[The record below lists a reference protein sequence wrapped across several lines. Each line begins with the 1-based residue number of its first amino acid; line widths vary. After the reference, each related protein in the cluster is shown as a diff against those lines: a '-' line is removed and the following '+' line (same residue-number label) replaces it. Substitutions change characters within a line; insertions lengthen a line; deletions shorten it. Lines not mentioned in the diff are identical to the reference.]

1 MAGDFILIVDDEEL
15 IRRQAEAALKRSGYR
30 TSTAANGKEALALI
44 REAPPDL
51 LLSDIRMPEMDG
63 LDLLAHARRLKPD
76 LVAIFMSAYGTSDN
90 IMRSMQMGVSGY
102 LMKPFT
108 GTELERTV
116 QEALQKAQA
125 TQEGVRLRAI
135 APLLPLLKLFNGPS
149 DLPTLANSVA
159 ATLVA
164 ESKIDYCAIFLYEEN
179 LAGSDETAG
188 AELKPLASLA
198 GPAAQSFSPRSFPVV
213 RLANRAIELG
223 RSQVFK
229 RSGEVETEKLNQGE
243 TIPGAIAVVPVML
256 NGKGAGAI
264 IASRAATDH
273 PFSAEEREMLEL
285 LAAQFAGQ
293 LVTRR
298 LRDDLS
304 ERNERLRLF
313 AGRFVSSQ
321 EEEKRRL
328 AERIL
333 TELLPA
339 LTLSRQNVQTYVQKV
354 RSASDLIKTEERLHN
369 LVNLTKKLAQ
379 DLRPLNLE
387 EFGLNAALRQYVRDL
402 SEAPNAKSHP
412 IFRVEGDEVPRLPNT
427 VEVALFRATQDALNN
442 AIQHAAGSE
451 IIVTARVK
459 GKRNQSQVAEIEIRD
474 RGPGFNLK
482 PSVTNRASAQVGLVA
497 MQERLLL
504 VGAKCEIN
512 SVPGQGTRVSLSYQ
526 IPDEG

>member
-1 MAGDFILIVDDEEL
+1 MAGEFILVVDDEEL
-15 IRRQAEAALKRSGYR
+15 IRRQAEAALKQAGYR
-30 TSTAANGKEALALI
+30 TGTAANGKEALAVI

-51 LLSDIRMPEMDG
+51 LVSGIGMPEMDG
-63 LDLLAHARRLKPD
+63 LDLLAHARQVKSD
-76 LVAIFMSAYGTSDN
+76 LAAVFMSAFGTGDN
-90 IMRSMQMGVSGY
+90 IMRATQMGVSGF

-108 GTELERTV
+108 GTELEGAV
-116 QEALQKAQA
+116 HEALQKARA
-125 TQEGVRLRAI
+125 AREAVRLQAV

-149 DLPTLANSVA
+149 DLPTLASSLVA
-159 ATLVA
+159 ILTA
-164 ESKIDYCAIFLYEEN
+164 ESKIDYCAIFLYEDSPQS
-179 LAGSDETAG
+179 SDETARP
-188 AELKPLASLA
+188 ELKPLASLA
-198 GPAAQSFSPRSFPVV
+198 GPAAQSFSPRSFPVL

-229 RSGEVETEKLNQGE
+229 RSSEVEAEKLARDE

-256 NGKGAGAI
+256 SGKGVGAI
-264 IASRAATDH
+264 VAGRAATDR
-273 PFSAEEREMLEL
+273 PFSVDEREMLEV
-285 LAAQFAGQ
+285 LADQLAGQ
-293 LVTRR
+293 VETRR
-298 LRDDLS
+298 LREELA

-333 TELLPA
+333 TELLPP

-369 LVNLTKKLAQ
+369 LVNQTKKLAQ

-387 EFGLNAALRQYVRDL
+387 EFGLNAALRQYVRDV
-402 SEAPNAKSHP
+402 SEVPNAKSRP
-412 IFRVEGDEVPRLPNT
+412 FFRVEGDEIPRLPNT
-427 VEVALFRATQDALNN
+427 VEVALFRAAQDAINN
-442 AIQHAAGSE
+442 ACQHAAGSE
-451 IIVTARVK
+451 IMVTARVK
-459 GKRNQSQVAEIEIRD
+459 GKRNQSQVAEIEILD

-512 SVPGQGTRVSLSYQ
+512 SIPGHGTRVTLSYQ